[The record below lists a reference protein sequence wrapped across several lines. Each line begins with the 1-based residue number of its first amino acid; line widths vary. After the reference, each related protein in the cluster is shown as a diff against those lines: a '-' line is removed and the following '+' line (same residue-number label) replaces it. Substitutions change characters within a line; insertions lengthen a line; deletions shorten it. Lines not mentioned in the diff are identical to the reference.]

1 MNTEDS
7 RTLTLENAILQYEKS
22 MDEANIIA
30 YNIAK
35 NQLESSF
42 DIEKSIGFMEYIQEN
57 NIKIQQNSS

>member
-1 MNTEDS
+1 MNTESS

-42 DIEKSIGFMEYIQEN
+42 DIEKSIGFMEYIEEN

>member
-42 DIEKSIGFMEYIQEN
+42 DIEKSIGFMEYIEEN
-57 NIKIQQNSS
+57 NIKIQENNS